1 MSNAKRHL
9 QQMESNLR
17 TREHLFAESVREV
30 DERHHCANVVLAE
43 LLSAADADVCR
54 TMPNT
59 MVVSTSNATY
69 AIKSAS
75 GVVFCASL
83 ICRELPR
90 DVQKHLLGAFLL
102 GHVRARGCFPLMP
115 LIGGQTRARWAASNT
130 APWSGS
136 SPCL

>member
-1 MSNAKRHL
+1 MTSTLISTSCLQSHGLLTTCAMSNAKHHL
-9 QQMESNLR
+9 QQMESNLH

-59 MVVSTSNATY
+59 MVLSTSNATY

-75 GVVFCASL
+75 GV
-83 ICRELPR
+83 
-90 DVQKHLLGAFLL
+90 DVQIA
-102 GHVRARGCFPLMP
+102 ARRCLKPHPCGVSFRSCRGPRL
-115 LIGGQTRARWAASNT
+115 
-130 APWSGS
+130 S
-136 SPCL
+136 SFDVVDW